1 MQKRVDLYIEGQK
14 VDMFKDESLS
24 INEVIKDI
32 KDPSKIFTSFSK
44 RFTLPAS
51 KINNKIFKHY
61 YRSYIDN
68 TIDGRA
74 YLNAEL
80 KLNGVTYQVG
90 NLELMNV
97 SMSMNNPNNY
107 KVVFYGN
114 TTELAKQLKNDE
126 LTDLD
131 LSAHNHSDT
140 ASNIFSIFRNAV
152 DTSVI
157 KYPLISKEDRF
168 VWEPSD
174 ATYAVGTDNMKNIAY
189 VDSTRRVGDYA
200 ISPEDLAPAMKISAI
215 LTAIENKYN
224 FTFDADSALNQQ
236 YIQDLHILLYRK
248 QIETTEDVE
257 TTTEA
262 NFTNFGMATT
272 MNAMILGENITVN
285 TTGFGNGLYHYL
297 DIATASSSNDPYTV
311 NVYKDGSIFHTYTL
325 ATPSG
330 TYQESNIL
338 LTDAGVYTIEIDSTI
353 GSSFTASIDLEE
365 SAIGQGSTTSVNS
378 TGSLTLSGTGG
389 LVIIDNLLPK
399 MKVVDFL
406 SSLFK
411 MFNLVATIDS
421 NNVILVESWDKF
433 MSQYV
438 ERDITKYIDQTGFEI
453 GKTNVFSSIDFKFKE
468 PKLQLTKA
476 FSEFTKRNYGSQEY
490 APTIANN
497 RITGS
502 EYNINL
508 PLQMPVSEAI
518 PNLDYPNSGAETA
531 GVNYLQLV
539 NESGKQTDIAP
550 YLFYPLRT
558 GSNVAGQASR
568 DIAFDQITSVVSVP
582 QCYVPS
588 NVNRRY
594 NSTDQVWE
602 YLNNLSFNDEIA
614 VWDSISVIDK
624 NLFKMFYETF
634 IVQSFEIKSRVWNV
648 KARLSEGF
656 LHNMKLSDILV
667 YNDNKFRINKIKTNF
682 SSGVS
687 DLELISLTK
696 DNLTELSVN
705 GVEICAV
712 TDSKIGYIDQDGNP
726 EVEFIA
732 AGTCETFNIIGNI
745 KNSTGDFTAQILDT
759 DKIWNLTTLKWDTNT
774 NTYNA

>member
-1 MQKRVDLYIEGQK
+1 MQKRIDLYIEGQK
-14 VDMFKDESLS
+14 IDMFKDESLS
-24 INEVIKDI
+24 ITEVMKDI

-51 KINNKIFKHY
+51 KTNNKVFKHY

-80 KLNGVTYQVG
+80 KLNGVTYRVG

-97 SMSMNNPNNY
+97 GMSNNNPDNY

-131 LSAHNHSDT
+131 LSAYNHSDT
-140 ASNIFSIFRNAV
+140 AANIFSTFRNAT
-152 DTSVI
+152 DSSVI

-174 ATYAVGTDNMKNIAY
+174 ATYAVGTDNMKNIAF
-189 VDSTRRVGDYA
+189 VDATRRIGDYGLTT
-200 ISPEDLAPAMKISAI
+200 EDLAPAMKISAI

-224 FTFDADSALNQQ
+224 FTFDSNSALNQQ

-248 QIETTEDVE
+248 QIETAEDVE
-257 TTTEA
+257 TTASA
-262 NFTNFGMATT
+262 NFTNFGMATV
-272 MNAMILGENITVN
+272 NNGIILGENITIN
-285 TTGFGNGLYHYL
+285 STGFGNGLYHYL
-297 DIATASSSNDPYTV
+297 DIATASSGTDPYTV
-311 NVYKDGSIFHTYTL
+311 TVFKNGVDFHNYTI

-330 TYQESNIL
+330 TYQETNIL
-338 LTDAGVYTIEIDSTI
+338 LDTAAVYTIQIDSTI
-353 GSSFTASIDLEE
+353 GSSFTSSIDLEE
-365 SAIGQGSTTSVNS
+365 GVVGMGSSSVNS

-389 LVIIDNLLPK
+389 LVLIDNLLPK
-399 MKVVDFL
+399 MKIVDFL

-411 MFNLVATIDS
+411 MFNLVASIDKD
-421 NNVILVESWDKF
+421 NVILVESYDKF
-433 MSQYV
+433 QSQYV
-438 ERDITKYIDQTGFEI
+438 ERDITRYIDQSGFDI
-453 GKTNVFSSIDFKFKE
+453 AKTNIFSAINFEFKE

-476 FSEFTKRNYGSQEY
+476 FSQFTKRNYGSQEY
-490 APTIANN
+490 APTISNN

-502 EYNINL
+502 DYSVSI
-508 PLQMPVSEAI
+508 PLQMPVSESI
-518 PNLDYPNSGAETA
+518 PNLDYPNSGSTDA

-558 GSNVAGQASR
+558 GSGVGQNSR
-568 DIAFDQITSVVSVP
+568 DIAFDVVTSVVSVP
-582 QCYVPS
+582 TCYVPS

-594 NSTDQVWE
+594 NSTDLVWE
-602 YLNNLSFNDEIA
+602 YLNNLSFQDEIA
-614 VWDSISVIDK
+614 IWDSISVIDK
-624 NLFKMFYETF
+624 NLFNMFYKTF
-634 IVQSFEIKSRVWNV
+634 IVQSFNAKSRLWNV
-648 KARLSEGF
+648 KAKLSEGF
-656 LHNMKLSDILV
+656 LHNLKLSDILI
-667 YNDNKFRINKIKTNF
+667 YNDNKFRINKIKSNF
-682 SSGVS
+682 TTGIS
-687 DLELISLTK
+687 DLELISVT
-696 DNLTELSVN
+696 DDMLTELSVN
-705 GVEICAV
+705 AVELCAV
-712 TDSKIGYIDQDGNP
+712 TDTKIGYIDVDGNP

-745 KNSTGDFTAQILDT
+745 KSSSGDFTAEILDAE
-759 DKIWNLTTLKWDTNT
+759 KIWNLTTLKWDTNI